1 MADSLNKV
9 MLIGN
14 VGDDPKIVDLNN
26 SSKKLASFSLAT
38 SHHWVDSKTR
48 ERKSN
53 TDWHRI
59 VLYGEG
65 LVGILQKTGIKKGTK
80 LFIEGKL
87 VNRKW
92 VDQSGQNRTTTE
104 VVLQGYN
111 CNIIVLSSRQNG
123 DSGKNNYN
131 DYDKF
136 SPNSNSKNDFTGAD
150 DDGFLDED
158 FPDLDDDKI
167 PF

>member
-9 MLIGN
+9 ILIGN
-14 VGDDPKIVDLNN
+14 VGDDPKIVELNN
-26 SSKKLASFSLAT
+26 SSERLASFSLAT
-38 SHHWVDSKTR
+38 SHNWIDSKTK
-48 ERKSN
+48 ERKSH
-53 TDWHRI
+53 TEWHRI
-59 VLYGEG
+59 VLYGKG
-65 LVGILQKTGIKKGTK
+65 LVGILVKTGIKKGTK

-111 CNIIVLSSRQNG
+111 CNIVVL
-123 DSGKNNYN
+123 SGKN
-131 DYDKF
+131 
-136 SPNSNSKNDFTGAD
+136 PGGPGNSGYGLNSKPESFDHDYSSND
-150 DDGFLDED
+150 DDFLDED

>member
-14 VGDDPKIVDLNN
+14 VGDDPRIVELNN
-26 SSKKLASFSLAT
+26 SSKRLASFSLAT
-38 SHHWVDSKTR
+38 SHHWIDSKTR

-92 VDQSGQNRTTTE
+92 VDQNGQNRTTTE

-111 CNIIVLSSRQNG
+111 CNIIVLTSRQNSDG
-123 DSGKNNYN
+123 GKNSYG
-131 DYDKF
+131 DYDSFNQGNEKKNF
-136 SPNSNSKNDFTGAD
+136 SAEED
-150 DDGFLDED
+150 DSFLDED

>member
-1 MADSLNKV
+1 M
-9 MLIGN
+9 IGN
-14 VGDDPKIVDLNN
+14 VGDDPKIVELNN
-26 SSKKLASFSLAT
+26 GSKRLASFSLAT
-38 SHHWVDSKTR
+38 SHHWIDLKTK

-53 TDWHRI
+53 TEWHKV

-92 VDQSGQNRTTTE
+92 IDKSGQNRTTTE
-104 VVLQGYN
+104 VVLQGFN
-111 CNIIVLSSRQNG
+111 CNIVVLSSR
-123 DSGKNNYN
+123 DSGERSNGHYGSG
-131 DYDKF
+131 YDDAKSEVSSSGPQAAPDDCF
-136 SPNSNSKNDFTGAD
+136 L
-150 DDGFLDED
+150 DDG
-158 FPDLDDDKI
+158 FPDLDDDNI

>member
-14 VGDDPKIVDLNN
+14 VGDDPKIVELNN
-26 SSKKLASFSLAT
+26 SSKRLASFSLAT
-38 SHHWVDSKTR
+38 SHHWIDSKTK

-53 TDWHRI
+53 TEWHRV

-104 VVLQGYN
+104 VVLQGFN
-111 CNIIVLSSRQNG
+111 CNIVVLSNRDGAERAGQYG
-123 DSGKNNYN
+123 NNYDN
-131 DYDKF
+131 K
-136 SPNSNSKNDFTGAD
+136 SESSNNSYSSGAD
-150 DDGFLDED
+150 DDFLDED

>member
-14 VGDDPKIVDLNN
+14 VGDDPKIVELNN
-26 SSKKLASFSLAT
+26 SSKRLASFSLAT
-38 SHHWVDSKTR
+38 SHQWIDSRTK

-53 TDWHRI
+53 TEWHRI

-65 LVGILQKTGIKKGTK
+65 LVGILQKTNIKKGTK

-92 VDQSGQNRTTTE
+92 VDQSGQNRITTE
-104 VVLQGYN
+104 VVLQGFN
-111 CNIIVLSSRQNG
+111 CNIIVLSSKDNSERG
-123 DSGKNNYN
+123 AYHGNNYDN
-131 DYDKF
+131 KTENTYP
-136 SPNSNSKNDFTGAD
+136 STPED
-150 DDGFLDED
+150 DFLDED

>member
-9 MLIGN
+9 ILIGN
-14 VGDDPKIVDLNN
+14 VGDDPKIVELNN
-26 SSKKLASFSLAT
+26 ASKRLASFSLAT
-38 SHHWVDSKTR
+38 SHHWVDSKTK

-53 TDWHRI
+53 TEWHRV

-111 CNIIVLSSRQNG
+111 CNIVVLSSR
-123 DSGKNNYN
+123 DSGERAGNQYGGNEHKSEMSNN
-131 DYDKF
+131 
-136 SPNSNSKNDFTGAD
+136 NSYSAGAED
-150 DDGFLDED
+150 DFLDED

>member
-14 VGDDPKIVDLNN
+14 VGDDPKIVELNN
-26 SSKKLASFSLAT
+26 SSKRLASFSLAT
-38 SHHWVDSKTR
+38 SHHWIDSKTK

-53 TDWHRI
+53 TEWHRV

-104 VVLQGYN
+104 VVLQGFN
-111 CNIIVLSSRQNG
+111 CNIVVLSNR
-123 DSGKNNYN
+123 DSAERSGQYGNNYDN
-131 DYDKF
+131 KTE
-136 SPNSNSKNDFTGAD
+136 SSNNSYSSGAD
-150 DDGFLDED
+150 DDFLDED

>member
-14 VGDDPKIVDLNN
+14 VGDDPKIVELNN
-26 SSKKLASFSLAT
+26 ASKKLASFSLAT
-38 SHHWVDSKTR
+38 SHHWVDSKTK

-53 TDWHRI
+53 TEWHRI

-104 VVLQGYN
+104 IVLQGFN
-111 CNIIVLSSRQNG
+111 CNIVVLSSRDGGDRLNG
-123 DSGKNNYN
+123 GHNAGYE
-131 DYDKF
+131 
-136 SPNSNSKNDFTGAD
+136 NSKSLNDGYSSSPSD
-150 DDGFLDED
+150 DDFLDED